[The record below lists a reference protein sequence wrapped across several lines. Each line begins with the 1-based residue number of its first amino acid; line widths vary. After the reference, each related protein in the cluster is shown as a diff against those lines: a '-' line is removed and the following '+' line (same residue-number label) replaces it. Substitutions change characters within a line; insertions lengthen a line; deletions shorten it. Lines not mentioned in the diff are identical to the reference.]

1 MTIKPKLVLLFLS
14 TVSTYLG
21 EIQSRASQNLETIK
35 DQVEPYVQQASS
47 NTNDKLSDISIML
60 QSQAESL
67 GQQLESQAESIKV
80 QLEAT
85 VQELRTSLEGKLE
98 ELTEMFSPYTTQ
110 FREKIESIVDKVKE
124 TAAS

>member
-1 MTIKPKLVLLFLS
+1 MA
-14 TVSTYLG
+14 TYLG
-21 EIQSRASQNLETIK
+21 EIHSRASQNLETMR
-35 DQVEPYVQQASS
+35 DHVEPYVQQASS
-47 NTNDKLSDISIML
+47 TATDKLSDISIML

-67 GQQLESQAESIKV
+67 GQQLESQAESIKT

-85 VQELRTSLEGKLE
+85 VQELRTSLEGKLK
-98 ELTEMFSPYTTQ
+98 ELTELFSPYTTE